1 MGGHPSNLDGLPE
14 RLGPAGCRDHPAVDL
29 GDPGRLLLQ
38 PLHPELRAVLPH
50 PTDLLIDPV
59 ELGGVLEAGR
69 TGAGEPGGVTS
80 ELRRDRHLPGVDG
93 ELAERGTVQL
103 ALDHHHPV
111 RPGQV
116 PLKQLLS
123 RRAAIPGGHDE
134 PQPSLGHH
142 CHRPDLA
149 ARAGQPPEE
158 VLRAKPLGLKPL
170 QVVSR
175 GEPVPSLGQQEP
187 PDQVG
192 SGRRRRGPEEAL
204 RRTSAISHPP
214 MIAELARSRLTAWHL
229 PWPAAST
236 RRP

>member
-1 MGGHPSNLDGLPE
+1 M
-14 RLGPAGCRDHPAVDL
+14 
-29 GDPGRLLLQ
+29 
-38 PLHPELRAVLPH
+38 
-50 PTDLLIDPV
+50 

-123 RRAAIPGGHDE
+123 RRAAIPGGHD
-134 PQPSLGHH
+134 
-142 CHRPDLA
+142 
-149 ARAGQPPEE
+149 
-158 VLRAKPLGLKPL
+158 AKPLGLKPL

-175 GEPVPSLGQQEP
+175 GEPGPSLGQQEP

-192 SGRRRRGPEEAL
+192 SGRLRRGPEEAL